1 MRCVKTMRR
10 RTEKIVE
17 AWAKGTSGNIINP
30 IPNNQNMPND
40 DYSSLVFCVDPV
52 T

>member
-30 IPNNQNMPND
+30 ISNNQNMPND
-40 DYSSLVFCVDPV
+40 DYFFFGICE
-52 T
+52 